1 IIDYLETTYVAW
13 REQFADFAVKE
24 YLNFGVTVTSR
35 VESTH
40 HELKARLKHRY
51 IDLYELQ
58 AAIWDMI
65 QARKVQFAL
74 DFDNAISVRKV
85 LWDDYPIVQNIVRRV
100 GKKCMELIISQVDLA
115 SSSMNQRARTQR
127 AASPCTGRF
136 KAQFGLPC
144 SHTIVDAIDNGSLLM
159 MEDIHPHWWLKASTS
174 EQEARLAAHRE
185 PDPDVVQKRKRV
197 VSNEPKPL
205 LKDTAPS
212 GRILS
217 VDERDGNAIAA
228 LLRENAA
235 HRKKASS
242 VASSQ
247 KKRGKQ
253 RDSGIDAQIKKLVV
267 DTFEALQSSHQA
279 SQAAVVGHHQPP
291 SQHYGI
297 PPSQHYG
304 IPPSQHFG
312 IPAPQQH
319 ALSVAPWPAQPH
331 SHSGLA
337 AHQHTFSV
345 ATWPAQQP
353 GYPDVAGLRDP
364 TLQRPE
370 FS

>member
-1 IIDYLETTYVAW
+1 
-13 REQFADFAVKE
+13 
-24 YLNFGVTVTSR
+24 
-35 VESTH
+35 
-40 HELKARLKHRY
+40 
-51 IDLYELQ
+51 
-58 AAIWDMI
+58 
-65 QARKVQFAL
+65 
-74 DFDNAISVRKV
+74 
-85 LWDDYPIVQNIVRRV
+85 
-100 GKKCMELIISQVDLA
+100 
-115 SSSMNQRARTQR
+115 
-127 AASPCTGRF
+127 
-136 KAQFGLPC
+136 
-144 SHTIVDAIDNGSLLM
+144 
-159 MEDIHPHWWLKASTS
+159 S

-297 PPSQHYG
+297 PPSQH
-304 IPPSQHFG
+304 FG